1 VDKITSKNHFI
12 FQKNYMANFEN
23 QLLSLIYAIEI
34 RKINIQQMIDRMTWK
49 GFKLERRILFVV

>member
-1 VDKITSKNHFI
+1 
-12 FQKNYMANFEN
+12 MANFEN

>member
-1 VDKITSKNHFI
+1 
-12 FQKNYMANFEN
+12 MANFEN

-34 RKINIQQMIDRMTWK
+34 RKINIQQKIDRMTWK